1 LFISAD
7 ANLGCRI
14 AGRSP
19 VSNPRIAVAAGN
31 PWHSKTAFIEK
42 QLVAL
47 VDQTRGAYIVQH
59 PESLVQI
66 CLGETKTLD
75 ERTIHLFLDVLG
87 FASHAEMTDW
97 FRRNAYLFASVPTWS
112 YFMAKFDSVL
122 GPRFHGVALGV
133 QAGIPGLVLAIDNRT
148 KELSETCAVPYLL
161 AEDVSSLSSQ
171 KLLAHLCWSKG
182 QGKRFDAN
190 RREIASTVKAF
201 VQDNGLSPSDHLTA
215 LAAD

>member
-1 LFISAD
+1 
-7 ANLGCRI
+7 
-14 AGRSP
+14 
-19 VSNPRIAVAAGN
+19 
-31 PWHSKTAFIEK
+31 
-42 QLVAL
+42 VAL

-87 FASHAEMTDW
+87 FASDAEMTDW
-97 FRRNAYLFASVPTWS
+97 FRKNAYLFASVPTWS
-112 YFMAKFDSVL
+112 IFMSKFDYVV

-148 KELSETCAVPYLL
+148 KELSETCAIPYLL
-161 AEDVSSLSSQ
+161 AEDVAMVSSEN
-171 KLLAHLCWSKG
+171 LLTNLRWSEG
-182 QGKRFDAN
+182 HGKRFDTN
-190 RREIASTVKAF
+190 RQELASAVKAF